1 MARDRKNVFQLTPAQ
16 IRKKIR
22 EYKRTKANSRIET
35 VGRRAK
41 KPKSDVSE
49 PMDTTENNAL
59 MDETTLDT
67 WFLIK
72 FVCFAMRCLM
82 HETASQSFSCWE
94 IRVES
99 SIQIRFTV
107 YYSTRSLNKL
117 ACWRGSTRFLIFDDF
132 MELSKF

>member
-67 WFLIK
+67 
-72 FVCFAMRCLM
+72 
-82 HETASQSFSCWE
+82 
-94 IRVES
+94 
-99 SIQIRFTV
+99 
-107 YYSTRSLNKL
+107 
-117 ACWRGSTRFLIFDDF
+117 
-132 MELSKF
+132 